1 MISLVFLI
9 CSMNECRTISPPD
22 VFYSTEECSTTAQNM
37 VVINQE
43 AAAKGEIPDHTVIYT
58 CHKWGDPA

>member
-9 CSMNECRTISPPD
+9 CGLNECRTISPPD
-22 VFYSTEECSTTAQNM
+22 VFSSAEECKAAAYER
-37 VVINQE
+37 IEANQE
-43 AAAKGEIPDHTVIYT
+43 AATRGELPAHTALYT